1 MSEHVIKRGARYYYR
16 RRVPTDLVQLYGKTE
31 VQKALGTSD
40 RRQAE
45 KDARKVAVEFDTI
58 FERLRSPEAA
68 PLQTESHAPEPDK
81 PIWIT
86 DAPLQPLS
94 LKQLEHEAELAKL
107 QLEEEM
113 REERLAELEE
123 AVRRVLGKPAA
134 EHSARSPTAPATR
147 HGTAVATPPETSGME
162 KSLDR
167 LARLWE
173 KARTPTSGVAYAMY
187 RTVDRF
193 KAMVGNVLVTR
204 ITKAQ
209 VVQFKDKMLV
219 QGIGNAAITASLNH
233 MRTLCGFAIG
243 QAWIDV
249 NPATGVKLEGKKRNA
264 KTIRPPLDTATL
276 GRIFN
281 SRVYTDNYRPKSGLG
296 EAIYWLPLLGLYTG
310 ARLEEL
316 AQLHP
321 EDIYQ
326 DAYRDATGKEHLCW
340 VLRLTDNEHHGQG
353 VKNEHSR
360 RRLPIHSEILNAG
373 FIEYV
378 ERHKGQRRIFP
389 GMKPDKHGVESAVWS
404 KWWINQHLRKE
415 CAPTSPKMVYHSFRH
430 TFKDV
435 CRECGISKEVA
446 DALQGHSEG
455 DAAGNYGA
463 EFYPL
468 RPLVEAIAR
477 YQVHGLDLP
486 NVGGIPGR
494 SQPP

>member
-45 KDARKVAVEFDTI
+45 RDARKVAVEFDAI
-58 FERLRSPEAA
+58 FERLRSPETTQ
-68 PLQTESHAPEPDK
+68 LQTESLLPEPDK

-86 DAPLQPLS
+86 DTPLQPLS
-94 LKQLEHEAELAKL
+94 LRQLEDEAELAKL

-113 REERLAELEE
+113 REERMAELEDV
-123 AVRRVLGKPAA
+123 VRRVLGKPAYAA
-134 EHSARSPTAPATR
+134 EQAAHSPPTPTAPPRKPVEA
-147 HGTAVATPPETSGME
+147 PPETNGVE

-173 KARTPTSGVAYAMY
+173 KARTPTSGVAYSMY

-193 KAMVGNVLVTR
+193 KAMVGNVLVPR
-204 ITKAQ
+204 ITKTQ
-209 VVQFKDKMLV
+209 VVQFKDTMV
-219 QGIGNAAITASLNH
+219 AEGIGNTAITASLNH

-264 KTIRPPLDTATL
+264 KTIRPPFDTATL

-281 SRVYTDNYRPKSGLG
+281 SRVYTENYRPKSGLG
-296 EAIYWLPLLGLYTG
+296 EAMYWLPLLGLYTG

-321 EDIYQ
+321 DDIYQ
-326 DAYRDATGKEHLCW
+326 DAYRDATGKENLCW

-353 VKNEHSR
+353 VKNVHSR
-360 RRLPIHSEILNAG
+360 RRIPIHAELLNAG

-378 ERHKGQRRIFP
+378 DRHKGQRRIFP

-415 CAPTSPKMVYHSFRH
+415 CAPSSPKMVFHSFRH

-468 RPLVEAIAR
+468 RPLVEAMQR
-477 YQVHGLDLP
+477 YQVHGVKLADKS
-486 NVGGIPGR
+486 G
-494 SQPP
+494 